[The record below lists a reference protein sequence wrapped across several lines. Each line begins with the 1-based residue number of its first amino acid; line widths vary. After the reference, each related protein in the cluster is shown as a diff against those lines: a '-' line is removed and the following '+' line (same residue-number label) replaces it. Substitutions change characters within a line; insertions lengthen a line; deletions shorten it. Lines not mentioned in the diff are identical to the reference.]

1 MFIKAGSRQMAQPAF
16 SYLPVY
22 VINEYSSRNTAK
34 RKRTWGGVV
43 EKNSPLGKQEKKI
56 RPAR

>member
-1 MFIKAGSRQMAQPAF
+1 MFIKAGLRHMAQPAF
-16 SYLPVY
+16 SYLLVQALNKY
-22 VINEYSSRNTAK
+22 RSRKTAK

-56 RPAR
+56 RTAR

>member
-1 MFIKAGSRQMAQPAF
+1 MFIKAGLRQKAQPAF

-22 VINEYSSRNTAK
+22 VINKYSSRNTAK

-43 EKNSPLGKQEKKI
+43 ERNSPLGKQEKKTW
-56 RPAR
+56 PAR

>member
-1 MFIKAGSRQMAQPAF
+1 MFIKAGLRHMAQPSF

-22 VINEYSSRNTAK
+22 VINKYSLRKTAK

-43 EKNSPLGKQEKKI
+43 EGSTPLGKPEKKI
-56 RPAR
+56 SAVR